1 MASALDG
8 LTVIDLTTHLSGPYC
23 AMILADHG
31 ADVIKVERP
40 GGDDTRRVPP
50 FIGGESAPF
59 MLWNRNK
66 RGVVLDLKQ
75 PDDRAVLL
83 ALIDEADV
91 VIENFRPGTMD
102 RLGLGWEDLHA
113 RNPRLIYGA
122 ISGFG
127 QTGPYAKRGGFD
139 LVAQA
144 MSGLMAMNGPKDGP
158 PHRLPIAI
166 SDVTAGMF
174 LAIGILM
181 ALEARHRTG
190 QGQRVETS
198 LVEAALSMQVYEA
211 AQYLATGTR
220 PERLG
225 QAHRGSSPYQMFATA
240 DGHIVVGGAG
250 QAMFLRLCAIVERPD
265 WPDDPRFATNA
276 ARVAHND
283 ELVALIEAR
292 LRTRPSAWWL
302 ARLEE
307 AGVPAGP
314 VMTHDQVFADPQ
326 VLARGMVA
334 EVEHATA
341 GRVRTLGVPVKL
353 DATPGGVR
361 RPAPAL
367 DEHGDAIRARV
378 RSKAGHKRALK
389 SD

>member
-1 MASALDG
+1 
-8 LTVIDLTTHLSGPYC
+8 
-23 AMILADHG
+23 
-31 ADVIKVERP
+31 
-40 GGDDTRRVPP
+40 
-50 FIGGESAPF
+50 
-59 MLWNRNK
+59 
-66 RGVVLDLKQ
+66 VLDLKQ

-102 RLGLGWEDLHA
+102 RLGLGWEALRA

-127 QTGPYAKRGGFD
+127 QTGPYARRGGFD

-190 QGQRVETS
+190 EGQRVETS
-198 LVEAALSMQVYEA
+198 LLEAALSMQVYEA

-265 WPDDPRFATNA
+265 WPDDPRFANNA

-314 VMTHDQVFADPQ
+314 VMTHDQVFTDPQ

-341 GRVRTLGVPVKL
+341 GSVRTLGVPVKL
-353 DATPGGVR
+353 DATPGAVR
-361 RPAPAL
+361 RPAPTL
-367 DEHGDAIRARV
+367 DQHGDAIRARA
-378 RSKAGHKRALK
+378 RSKAEY
-389 SD
+389 

>member
-8 LTVIDLTTHLSGPYC
+8 LRVIDLTTHLSGPYC

-31 ADVIKVERP
+31 ADVVKVERP
-40 GGDDTRRVPP
+40 EGDDIRRVPP
-50 FIGGESAPF
+50 FVGGESAPF

-75 PDDRAVLL
+75 PDDRAALL

-91 VIENFRPGTMD
+91 VLENFRPGTMD
-102 RLGLGWEDLHA
+102 RLGLGWETLHA

-127 QTGPYAKRGGFD
+127 QTGPDAGRGGFD

-174 LAIGILM
+174 LAIGVLM

-198 LVEAALSMQVYEA
+198 LLEAALSMQVYEA

-225 QAHRGSSPYQMFATA
+225 QAHRGSSPYQMFQTA
-240 DGHIVVGGAG
+240 DGHIVIGGAS
-250 QAMFLRLCAIVERPD
+250 QALFLRLCAIIERPD
-265 WPDDPRFATNA
+265 LADDPRFATNA

-283 ELVALIEAR
+283 ELVAQIGAR
-292 LRTRPSAWWL
+292 LGARPSAWWL

-307 AGVPAGP
+307 AGIPAGP
-314 VMTHDQVFADPQ
+314 VRTHDEVFADPQ

-334 EVEHATA
+334 EVEHAKA

-353 DATPGGVR
+353 DATPGAVR
-361 RPAPAL
+361 RPAPTL
-367 DEHGDAIRARV
+367 NEHGAAIRARA
-378 RSKAGHKRALK
+378 RSKAGE
-389 SD
+389 